1 MPAELILDPH
11 RRLRLSKLLTAIL
24 RHVPETI
31 GLTLD
36 SEGWIDIDE
45 LVNKIK
51 SYKPHYNWIT
61 KDIVKAIAMLD
72 PKGRF
77 ELKENAIRA
86 RYGHARRLNVKINYQ
101 EDKEKKIL
109 YHGTSAA
116 NLKSILKEGIKPMKR
131 HMVHLAASIQDAIET
146 ALRKD
151 RNIVIFEIDAEK
163 LRKEGFKIYKASDK
177 IYVTSY
183 VPPSAIKKYEVM
195 TCKLR

>member
-61 KDIVKAIAMLD
+61 KDIVKALSLIH
-72 PKGRF
+72 
-77 ELKENAIRA
+77 I
-86 RYGHARRLNVKINYQ
+86 
-101 EDKEKKIL
+101 
-109 YHGTSAA
+109 
-116 NLKSILKEGIKPMKR
+116 
-131 HMVHLAASIQDAIET
+131 
-146 ALRKD
+146 
-151 RNIVIFEIDAEK
+151 
-163 LRKEGFKIYKASDK
+163 
-177 IYVTSY
+177 
-183 VPPSAIKKYEVM
+183 
-195 TCKLR
+195 